1 MTKTITVPA
10 GDYCLVPATYE
21 SGVDRE
27 FLIRIW
33 LSSKWKCKMEE
44 GKVETIKDYKV
55 FTKYHLVFLSFEIF
69 I

>member
-44 GKVETIKDYKV
+44 GKVETVKDYKV
-55 FTKYHLVFLSFEIF
+55 FPQYNLVSFI
-69 I
+69 